1 MQKKSFDD
9 EIIQDLCDIFSDC
22 GLTNLPS
29 PSNIQGMILDTGKK
43 VFIQKPFFVLKNIE
57 IGLGEFWK
65 AVTDTE
71 IWNLEAPTP
80 LNVLKNIDFSG
91 MKTRSDS
98 VVI

>member
-9 EIIQDLCDIFSDC
+9 KIVQDLCDIFSDF

-29 PSNIQGMILDTGKK
+29 PSTIQGMILDTGKK
-43 VFIQKPFFVLKNIE
+43 VFIQKPFLCIKE
-57 IGLGEFWK
+57 HGQFWK

-80 LNVLKNIDFSG
+80 ISVLKNIDFSG
-91 MKTRSDS
+91 MKTRSDG